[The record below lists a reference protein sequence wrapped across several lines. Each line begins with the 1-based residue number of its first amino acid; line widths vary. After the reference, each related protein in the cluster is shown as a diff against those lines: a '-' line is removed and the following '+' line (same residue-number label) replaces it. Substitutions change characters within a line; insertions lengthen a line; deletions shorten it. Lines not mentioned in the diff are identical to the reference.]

1 MTNQIDEA
9 AAIRDAATMGI
20 TDLMAKHRIGYGR
33 ALKLQ
38 RAAGEQSDAA
48 EAAALPDLRSA
59 FDRDEPTATETG
71 SNEERPDA
79 GAPIEPSGDIR
90 LAAAAAIVK
99 NGQPFTISLNV
110 PEERLEDLVHGLAR
124 EEAIAA
130 LLRLNPDETGRL
142 LSFILQARLD
152 RMLFGPPEAEMASL
166 GERLLRMRAPGPGLA
181 AQ

>member
-1 MTNQIDEA
+1 
-9 AAIRDAATMGI
+9 
-20 TDLMAKHRIGYGR
+20 
-33 ALKLQ
+33 
-38 RAAGEQSDAA
+38 
-48 EAAALPDLRSA
+48 
-59 FDRDEPTATETG
+59 
-71 SNEERPDA
+71 
-79 GAPIEPSGDIR
+79 
-90 LAAAAAIVK
+90 
-99 NGQPFTISLNV
+99 
-110 PEERLEDLVHGLAR
+110 LAR